1 MLFIIVLFI
10 AALSPEPESV
20 GMRKPA
26 GCDFFTRQN
35 AVKIL
40 GTDVTWTG
48 TDSTES
54 EPKKW
59 SCTFVSK
66 ESADGPKV
74 YFGLHRFTDTDKA
87 REEFD
92 SIVESNKNHAGFERW
107 KGAGDDAIVHTD
119 GANFHFVIVRKGIRS
134 FRIKVNPAGSTSL
147 ENLKLVAEDIVR
159 KMDSMGGGST
169 GN

>member
-1 MLFIIVLFI
+1 MLPTIILFI
-10 AALSPEPESV
+10 AAISPDNSSLIV
-20 GMRKPA
+20 RKPA

-74 YFGLHRFTDTDKA
+74 YFGLHRFTDADKA

-92 SIVESNKNHAGFERW
+92 AIVESNKNHAGFERW
-107 KGAGDDAIVHTD
+107 NGPGDDALVHTD
-119 GANFHFVIVRKGIRS
+119 GANFQFVMVRKGIRS
-134 FRIKVNPAGSTSL
+134 FRIKVNASGTTSL
-147 ENLKLVAEDIVR
+147 ENVKLVAEDLVR
-159 KMDSMGGGST
+159 KMDEMGGE
-169 GN
+169 